1 MECDLPEYV
10 SDTYLE
16 YTSTTHLGETFL
28 LQIGYNA
35 LAQQIRSANKIQ
47 DFVIVVTDE
56 RKLKSIFCGI
66 NGDGTRP
73 SGSIQ
78 TVHNLALD
86 ASQVNRVVE
95 GANDPVITVVMGVN
109 SISRYKSTDRPL
121 GETVFDVI

>member
-10 SDTYLE
+10 SDTYIE
-16 YTSTTHLGETFL
+16 YPSTAHLGETLL

-56 RKLKSIFCGI
+56 RKLKSIFCGV

-73 SGSIQ
+73 GGSIQ

-95 GANDPVITVVMGVN
+95 GANDPVIAVVMSVN
-109 SISRYKSTDRPL
+109 SISRHKYTRQTP
-121 GETVFDVI
+121 GEDSI